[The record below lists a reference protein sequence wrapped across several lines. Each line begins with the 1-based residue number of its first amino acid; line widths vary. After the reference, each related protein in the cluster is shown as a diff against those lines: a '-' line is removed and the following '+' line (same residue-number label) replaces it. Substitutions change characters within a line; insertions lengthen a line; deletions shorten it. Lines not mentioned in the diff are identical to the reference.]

1 MHHQPEDHDRQGLGG
16 AAPGPYG
23 LSSSEAR
30 SSSSMGGQE
39 ALALPSAQASPA
51 RPLPSGRALSG
62 IRPSYSLCSPLP
74 PQVAEAELHS
84 CCLSFVCVLQKTLQK
99 RWLTNEPSFTHRFS
113 RA

>member
-51 RPLPSGRALSG
+51 RPVPSAVFVHPTHSA
-62 IRPSYSLCSPLP
+62 PLFP
-74 PQVAEAELHS
+74 HKLLRLNSTAAV
-84 CCLSFVCVLQKTLQK
+84 
-99 RWLTNEPSFTHRFS
+99 
-113 RA
+113 